1 MSFDPET
8 GEFTFPDWNTEQV
21 LQDLGKFIPPHN
33 LLHKPSQLKPFECD
47 GLTTHRKIPR
57 LVLLPE
63 TIQQCQKIM
72 RYCHKNEI
80 PVIARGAGTGITG
93 GVLPDDL
100 SIVVSLTKFNRIEKI
115 DPLQRIA
122 VVQPGVRNLAISEA
136 AKPFGL
142 QYAPDPSS
150 QIACSIGGN
159 VAENSGGEHCLK
171 YGLTVNNVTGIKIIN
186 SEGELIEIGGGEC
199 MDSPGFDFLALMH
212 GSEGLLGIIVE
223 ITLKLIPL
231 PPASQVVLAVFH
243 SMIDGGKAVSDIIS
257 SGIIPAG
264 LEMMDKVTIDAIE
277 SYMQAGYPKADALLL
292 CELDGNQI
300 DINLQMKIVQQILKD
315 NNAFETRTSHND
327 EERELYWKARK
338 SAFPAVA
345 SIQPDFY
352 LLDGTVPRKA
362 LPEVLE
368 KIATLSEQFG
378 LRVANVFHAGDGNL
392 HPIIMYNAEV
402 EDDYEKAVQL
412 GAEILK
418 HCISKGG
425 SFTGE
430 HGVGAEK
437 KDQMCQQFGPLELLQ
452 FHRIK
457 AQLDVSGILNPGKAI
472 PTLHRCAE
480 LGAMHV
486 HNGEMPHA
494 DLPRF

>member
-8 GEFTFPDWNTEQV
+8 GEFDFPGWDTDQV
-21 LQDLGKFIPPHN
+21 LQDLGEFIPEKN
-33 LLHKPSQLKPFECD
+33 ILHLPSQLKPYECD
-47 GLTTHRKIPR
+47 GLTTHRKMSR
-57 LVLLPE
+57 LVVLPE
-63 TIQQCQKIM
+63 TIRQCQEIM
-72 RYCHKNEI
+72 RYCRQHEI

-159 VAENSGGEHCLK
+159 VAENSGGVHCLK
-171 YGLTVNNVTGIKIIN
+171 YGLTVNNVTGIKIID
-186 SEGELIEIGGGEC
+186 SEGELIEIGGGNC
-199 MDSPGFDFLALMH
+199 MESPGFDLLALMH

-223 ITLKLIPL
+223 ITLKLIPV
-231 PPASQVVLAVFH
+231 PPATQVVLAVFH
-243 SMIDGGKAVSDIIS
+243 SMVDGGKSVSDIIS

-264 LEMMDKVTIDAIE
+264 LEMMDKVTIDAVE

-292 CELDGNQI
+292 CELDGNQV
-300 DINLQMKIVQQILKD
+300 DIRLQMEIVQQILKD
-315 NNAFETRTSHND
+315 NNAFDIRTSQND
-327 EERELYWKARK
+327 EERELYWTARK

-362 LPEVLE
+362 LPEVLK
-368 KIATLSEQFG
+368 KIAVLSKQYG
-378 LRVANVFHAGDGNL
+378 LQVANVFHAGDGNL
-392 HPIIMYNAEV
+392 HPIIMYNIEI
-402 EDDYEKAVQL
+402 DGDYEKAVQL
-412 GAEILK
+412 GSEILQ

-437 KDQMCQQFGPLELLQ
+437 IDQMCIQFSALELLQ

-457 AQLDVSGILNPGKAI
+457 AQLDVSGILNPGKAV
-472 PTLHRCAE
+472 PVLHRCAE